1 MNILNFGSLNIDLV
15 YSVPHIAQPGETISS
30 TQHCVFAGGKGA
42 NQSAALA
49 RAGAAVY
56 HAGQVGQDGAWLVEK
71 LQGLGVDM
79 QWTQVTSEPTGHAL
93 IQVAESGENSIVL
106 FPGANTTLQRPH
118 IDRAIGHFKKGDIL
132 LLQNEIND
140 IPYIIG
146 QAAQRG
152 MRIAFNPAPFHADIL
167 TYDLEQVEWL
177 LLNETEAAGLLS
189 ATLMPDATLA
199 ALAQRY
205 PHAHLVLTLGAGG
218 VRLCSP
224 EATYAVPART
234 VHAVDTTGAGDT
246 FIGYF
251 LAALTAGH
259 DALTALQH
267 GVHAAAL
274 CVTKSGAMDSIPTL
288 EEVRKIL

>member
-1 MNILNFGSLNIDLV
+1 
-15 YSVPHIAQPGETISS
+15 
-30 TQHCVFAGGKGA
+30 
-42 NQSAALA
+42 
-49 RAGAAVY
+49 
-56 HAGQVGQDGAWLVEK
+56 
-71 LQGLGVDM
+71 
-79 QWTQVTSEPTGHAL
+79 
-93 IQVAESGENSIVL
+93 
-106 FPGANTTLQRPH
+106 
-118 IDRAIGHFKKGDIL
+118 
-132 LLQNEIND
+132 
-140 IPYIIG
+140 
-146 QAAQRG
+146 

-218 VRLCSP
+218 VRLCCP

-259 DALTALQH
+259 DAPTALQH